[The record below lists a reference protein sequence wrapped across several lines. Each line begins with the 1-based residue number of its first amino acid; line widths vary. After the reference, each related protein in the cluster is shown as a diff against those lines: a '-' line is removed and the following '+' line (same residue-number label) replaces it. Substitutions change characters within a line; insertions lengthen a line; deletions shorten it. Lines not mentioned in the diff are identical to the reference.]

1 MNKLLTKKEVCKL
14 LQISLPTLNRYT
26 KQGLVYYKHG
36 YFVRFK
42 KKDVDKWVNSRIKK
56 GG

>member
-1 MNKLLTKKEVCKL
+1 MTDLLTKKEVCKL

-26 KQGLVYYKHG
+26 KQGLTYYKHG

-42 KKDVDKWVNSRIKK
+42 KKDVDKWINSRIKK